1 MSAQKQDVSLAICG
15 HAWHGKSTLLG
26 KVVAESG
33 MATARE
39 IEEAKRLASEGR
51 DHSLVFA
58 QLVFRSKDVHIQ
70 DSEAA
75 RGITILPSI
84 VRFDFPGH
92 RVTVIDTPGQETYAN
107 NRFFGMFQ
115 ADCAM
120 LVVDVED
127 GPRPITYQVLRIL
140 KGFEIPLH
148 GVALTKMDRVQYA
161 EAPFRARVDELRRAF
176 DEHEVDGSRAVFIP
190 TSAYAP
196 GRDLH
201 EPGEGISGYKHITWY
216 EGPSVRDFLRE
227 LDFKRIVPQDLPLR
241 LVIHGS
247 EVYDHVP
254 GIGKAATGLVETGVV
269 KPEQTLVF
277 EPLSAERNHPVTA
290 RVRSVQLTKGHIAT
304 PGIPIEEGVPR
315 QLVGVAFKNLS
326 EKETLRELFKGRGV
340 IAGTEDSP
348 PRVARRMVIEMTV
361 FDPETMLK
369 VGDEWTM
376 HPHVDRV
383 AIHIEKILAKR
394 DLQQGAW
401 EDATDDLLAPGE
413 WGRVEVSCVTRP
425 VAVEEAG
432 TLPALSKFVVRKEHK
447 AIAYGRVVKILE

>member
-1 MSAQKQDVSLAICG
+1 MAGQKQDVSLAICG

-58 QLVFRSKDVHIQ
+58 QLVFRSKDVHVQ

-84 VRFDFPGH
+84 VRFDFPEH

-127 GPRPITYQVLRIL
+127 GLRPITYQVLRIL

-148 GVALTKMDRVQYA
+148 AVALTKMDRVRYEQ
-161 EAPFRARVDELRRAF
+161 APFDARVEELRRAC
-176 DEHEVDGSRAVFIP
+176 EEYGVDASRAVFIP

-201 EPGEGISGYKHITWY
+201 DQGEGISAFKQITWF
-216 EGPSVRDFLRE
+216 EGPTVRDFFRD
-227 LDFKRIVPQDLPLR
+227 LDFQRIVPPDLPLR

-304 PGIPIEEGVPR
+304 PGVPIEEGVPR
-315 QLVGVAFKNLS
+315 QLVGVAFKSLS
-326 EKETLRELFKGRGV
+326 EKDTLRELFKGRGV
-340 IAGTEDSP
+340 IAGTESSP
-348 PRVARRMVIEMTV
+348 PRVARRMVIELTV
-361 FDPETMLK
+361 FDPETILK

-383 AIHIEKILAKR
+383 AISIDKVLAKR
-394 DLQQGAW
+394 DLQQGPW
-401 EDATDDLLAPGE
+401 EESAEDLLAPGE
-413 WGRVEVSCVTRP
+413 WGRVEITCVTRP
-425 VAVEEAG
+425 VAIEEAG
-432 TLPALSKFVVRKEHK
+432 VLPALSKFVIRKEHK
-447 AIAYGRVVKILE
+447 AIAYGRVVTILE

>member
-1 MSAQKQDVSLAICG
+1 
-15 HAWHGKSTLLG
+15 
-26 KVVAESG
+26 

-70 DSEAA
+70 DTEAA

-84 VRFDFPGH
+84 VRFEFPGH

-115 ADCAM
+115 ADAGL

-127 GPRPITYQVLRIL
+127 GLRPISYQVLRIL

-148 GVALTKMDRVQYA
+148 AVALTKMDRVRYDEMA
-161 EAPFRARVDELRRAF
+161 FRQRVEEIHKACE
-176 DEHEVDGSRAVFIP
+176 EHEVDSSKTTFIP

-201 EPGEGISGYKHITWY
+201 EAGEGISTFKHITWF
-216 EGPSVRDFLRE
+216 EGPSLRDFFRD
-227 LDFKRIVPQDLPLR
+227 LDFKRIVPADQPLR

-254 GIGKAATGLVETGVV
+254 GIGKAATSLVESGVV
-269 KPEQTLVF
+269 RPEQTLVF

-290 RVRSVQLTKGHIAT
+290 RV
-304 PGIPIEEGVPR
+304 
-315 QLVGVAFKNLS
+315 
-326 EKETLRELFKGRGV
+326 
-340 IAGTEDSP
+340 
-348 PRVARRMVIEMTV
+348 
-361 FDPETMLK
+361 
-369 VGDEWTM
+369 
-376 HPHVDRV
+376 
-383 AIHIEKILAKR
+383 
-394 DLQQGAW
+394 
-401 EDATDDLLAPGE
+401 
-413 WGRVEVSCVTRP
+413 
-425 VAVEEAG
+425 
-432 TLPALSKFVVRKEHK
+432 
-447 AIAYGRVVKILE
+447 